1 MEPKKNPNADV
12 YNRKSTNLLIGLNA
26 ALILVLG
33 LFYYSN
39 PPENI
44 KIRKK
49 NVSNEELELIPPTE
63 QEPPKTP
70 PPPPS
75 PDIQEIDDDSEVEET
90 EVDATDVTEKT
101 TLTVPAIVPSKGP
114 EGPAIEIDNTI
125 YKDVDVEGTYPGGEE
140 KLGEFVRTYYKM
152 PRVSQ
157 ELGIN
162 GVIHIQFVVEK
173 DGTISG
179 ITAIA
184 PKERQLGYGLE
195 EECMRVIQLTSGK
208 WKPASRAG
216 KAVRSYWRYPFEID
230 NSSGF

>member
-1 MEPKKNPNADV
+1 MELKKNPNADV
-12 YNRKSTNLLIGLNA
+12 YQRKSTNLLIGLNA

-39 PPENI
+39 PPDKI
-44 KIRKK
+44 KIRNK
-49 NVSNEELELIPPTE
+49 NVANEELELIPPTE
-63 QEPPKTP
+63 QEPPKAP

-75 PDIQEIDDDSEVEET
+75 PDIKEIDDDSEEEET
-90 EVDATDVTEKT
+90 EVLDNEVKEKT
-101 TLTVPAIVPSKGP
+101 ALVVPTITPGKE
-114 EGPAIEIDNTI
+114 EGPIIEIDNTI
-125 YKDVDVEGTYPGGEE
+125 YRDVDVEGTFPGGEE
-140 KLGEFVRTYYKM
+140 KLGEFVKNYFKM
-152 PRVSQ
+152 PRVAQ
-157 ELGIN
+157 ELGVN
-162 GVIHIQFVVEK
+162 GLVHIQFVVER
-173 DGTISG
+173 DGSISG

-216 KAVRSYWRYPFEID
+216 KPVRSYWRYPFEID